1 MLGTAVLDPFYPIL
15 DSADWIE
22 RLLPHGIKL
31 VQLRVKGR
39 PDAVIPSE
47 IARAKRLCA
56 AAGAQ
61 LVVNDYWRAAIDAGC
76 DYVHLGQE
84 DLETADLDA
93 IRAAG
98 VRLGVSTHDEAELAR
113 ALAIAPDYIALG
125 PIYFTRLKAMRFGP
139 QGLDK
144 LATWK
149 ARIGAIPL
157 VGIGG
162 ITLERA
168 RGVLEAGADCA
179 AVVTDITLHAN
190 PEARTRAWVAET
202 RRRPATI

>member
-1 MLGTAVLDPFYPIL
+1 MLDRFYLIV

-22 RLLPHGIKL
+22 RLLPHGVKL
-31 VQLRVKGR
+31 VQLRVKDQ
-39 PDAVIPSE
+39 PEAVVHSE
-47 IARAKRLCA
+47 IARAKRLCD

-61 LVVNDYWRAAIDAGC
+61 LVVNDHWRAAIEAGC

-84 DLETADLDA
+84 DLETADLPA

-98 VRLGVSTHDEAELAR
+98 MRLGVSTHDEAELER
-113 ALAIAPDYIALG
+113 ALATAPDYIALG
-125 PIYFTRLKAMRFGP
+125 PIYFTRLKSMRFAP

-144 LATWK
+144 LAIWK
-149 ARIGAIPL
+149 ARIGPMPL

-168 RGVLEAGADCA
+168 TGVLEAGADSA
-179 AVVTDITLHAN
+179 AVVTDITLNAD
-190 PEARTRAWVAET
+190 PEGRARGWAAAT
-202 RRRPATI
+202 RRCPT